1 MAIRSRQP
9 LASWPFALWT
19 DLALRTAEM
28 YVASAQVIG
37 HRTHRMATAGPRPSL
52 RDRREFARMGL
63 EKAEAANESMWAV
76 AEQFG
81 SLLQRNWM
89 LRTWQDAMSLSNA
102 TARLMGSGLKPIHSR
117 ATANARRLGRR

>member
-1 MAIRSRQP
+1 MATRSRQP

-28 YVASAQVIG
+28 CVASAQVIG

-63 EKAEAANESMWAV
+63 EKAAAASESMWAV

-81 SLLQRNWM
+81 NLQGSWM
-89 LRTWQDAMSLSNA
+89 LRGWQDPMSFWNA
-102 TARLMGSGLKPIHSR
+102 SARLMGSGLKPIHSR